1 MTLET
6 RRKVVMLSRLGMR
19 LKAIKLRLEEE
30 GVQLSKTSLCLLLKK
45 YRETGTV
52 ADRCIQRCYGKKLQ
66 LQHYRLIDGAISK
79 DDEVSNGDLCKML
92 KEECGIVVSKNTVQ
106 RAKKHLG

>member
-1 MTLET
+1 
-6 RRKVVMLSRLGMR
+6 MR

-30 GVQLSKTSLCLLLKK
+30 GIRVSKTSLCLLLKK

-52 ADRCIQRCYGKKLQ
+52 ADRFRARGHTKKLQ
-66 LQHYRLIDGAISK
+66 LQHLVLIDEALEN
-79 DDEVSNGDLCKML
+79 DDEISSSDLCKML
-92 KEECGIVVSKNTVQ
+92 KEECGIVVSKGTIQ

>member
-1 MTLET
+1 
-6 RRKVVMLSRLGMR
+6 MR

-30 GVQLSKTSLCLLLKK
+30 GIQVSKTSLCLLLKK

-52 ADRCIQRCYGKKLQ
+52 VDRFRPRCHNKKLQ
-66 LQHYRLIDGAISK
+66 LQHLILIDEAIDK

-92 KEECGIVVSKNTVQ
+92 KEECGIVVSKGTVQ

>member
-1 MTLET
+1 
-6 RRKVVMLSRLGMR
+6 MLSRLGMR

-30 GVQLSKTSLCLLLKK
+30 EVQVSKTSLCLLLKK

-52 ADRCIQRCYGKKLQ
+52 ADRFRQRCYGKKLQ
-66 LQHYRLIDGAISK
+66 LQHYRLIDEAIDK

-92 KEECGIVVSKNTVQ
+92 KEECGRNFTV
-106 RAKKHLG
+106 HS